1 MMHNIKWV
9 VIFFFLCIIGLFIV
23 TETHDF
29 KPVTLKQTSPKQ
41 ELYFDE
47 KQTIKLFQEASPSV
61 VFITTKVNV
70 RDFWSRNIYTVPK
83 GTGSGF
89 VWDNKGYIV
98 TNYHVIKDA
107 SEANVRFND
116 GKNYK
121 ASLVGASIEHDLAVL
136 KIFSP
141 LDKKEPLKI
150 GTSFDLKVGQKVFA
164 IGNPFGLDY
173 TLTSGIVSALGRTL
187 EMDNNFIIENLIQTD
202 AAINPG
208 NSGGPLLDSSGRLIG
223 VNTAI
228 YSPSGASAGVGF
240 AVPVDIV
247 NKVVSAIIA
256 KGEYRRPTIGIVI
269 NEELNQMIQKEQG
282 IKGVVI
288 LDVKNGSSAQ
298 LVGLKGSKI
307 DMYNNIILGDII
319 THINGKKVS
328 SITKLL
334 NILDS
339 YHIGDKVSVDYIR
352 DTKTNRVEITLK

>member
-1 MMHNIKWV
+1 MNSIKWIIV
-9 VIFFFLCIIGLFIV
+9 FFFCCIGILFII
-23 TETHDF
+23 TEVNEI
-29 KPVTLKQTSPKQ
+29 KPVILKETTPKQ
-41 ELYFDE
+41 SLYFDE
-47 KQTIKLFQEASPSV
+47 KQTIKLFQESSPSV

-70 RDFWSRNIYTVPK
+70 RDFWSRDIYSVPK

-89 VWDNKGYIV
+89 VWDKKGFIV

-107 SEANVRFND
+107 SEANIRFND

-136 KIFSP
+136 KIFSL
-141 LDKKEPLKI
+141 LDKKEPIKI
-150 GTSFDLKVGQKVFA
+150 GTSSDLQVGQKVFA

-187 EMDNNFIIENLIQTD
+187 QMENNFIIENLIQTD

-247 NKVVSAIIA
+247 NKVVSSIIA
-256 KGEYRRPTIGIVI
+256 KGRYKRPTLGIVI
-269 NEELNQMIQKEQG
+269 DNRFNNMIKKKYNLDG
-282 IKGVVI
+282 IAI
-288 LDVKNGSSAQ
+288 LDIKDNSPAQ
-298 LVGLKGSKI
+298 LVGLKGTKI
-307 DMYNNIILGDII
+307 DTSNEIILGDII
-319 THINGKKVS
+319 THIEGIKVN
-328 SITKLL
+328 SINKLL
-334 NILDS
+334 NILDT
-339 YHIGDKVSVDYIR
+339 YHSGDTISIDFLR
-352 DTKTNRVEITLK
+352 DNVRNRVEVTLE